1 MDLSDYKVELEY
13 PCPWVY
19 TLIGADEFAM
29 RTAVADLLGETDYA
43 LTYGKSSR
51 TGRYCSLALALVVQ
65 TEEHRKG
72 IYTAL
77 GTHPVIKAVL

>member
-1 MDLSDYKVELEY
+1 MDLRDYKLELEY

-29 RTAVADLLGETDYA
+29 RRVVADLLGETHYT

-51 TGRYCSLALALVVQ
+51 TGKYCSLALELVVQ
-65 TEEHRKG
+65 TEQHRKG
-72 IYTAL
+72 IYSAL
-77 GTHPVIKAVL
+77 GNHPAIKAVL